1 MRTKLLLGAI
11 AALTLVPLHAQ
22 EATDKSAVFP
32 GDLGRPFNGL
42 PLPDGPGRR
51 PPWPKKPQPARALA
65 IDVAYQLARQVVD
78 ACKGSHVGVSIIDV
92 DATPKLYYIPDGTA
106 GFHAYTAFRKA
117 YTALK
122 YKQPTSEVAAL
133 SKTDATVAAT
143 ITADTNLLSFPGG
156 LPIMAGNDIIGAIGV
171 SGAEPSAIDEKCA
184 KAGLAAV
191 SSLLK

>member
-1 MRTKLLLGAI
+1 MRTKLLLGAM

-22 EATDKSAVFP
+22 EGADKSAVFP

-42 PLPDGPGRR
+42 PLPDGPARR
-51 PPWPKKPQPARALA
+51 PPWPNKPQPARALA

-78 ACKGSHVGVSIIDV
+78 QCKGYHVGVSIIDV

-122 YKQPTSEVAAL
+122 YKQPTSAVGAL
-133 SKTDATVAAT
+133 SKTDPTVAAT

-156 LPIMAGNDIIGAIGV
+156 LPILAGNDIIGAIGV

-184 KAGLAAV
+184 KAALTAV
-191 SSLLK
+191 GALLK